1 MYRHLRCENQDCE
14 YTTRIH
20 RTSLVN
26 EMEWD
31 GFIPTTFSARQAI
44 PNGSSFVYKICKVP
58 PICIATC
65 GARIYYVF
73 ENTNMTRACVHL
85 GLHKHP
91 VKAGEDHEF
100 K

>member
-1 MYRHLRCENQDCE
+1 
-14 YTTRIH
+14 
-20 RTSLVN
+20 VN

-31 GFIPTTFSARQAI
+31 GFIPTTFSARQA
-44 PNGSSFVYKICKVP
+44 
-58 PICIATC
+58 C